1 MSTISNER
9 LEELRAMLV
18 LVKQAIS
25 GAGLKVKGE

>member
-18 LVKQAIS
+18 KQAIS
-25 GAGLKVKGE
+25 DAGLKVKGE